1 MTAAAWET
9 ATSAR
14 NPISAATPT
23 ASTAAGPHA
32 VTSINTGATG
42 GCTLSSCSFDGVSN
56 PNVYYDADGNMLCVT
71 TRNQCDGTA
80 ARSYSYTSFNMA
92 ESVTT
97 GANTTTLGYTPEHAR
112 GSLTT
117 SAATLY
123 YFSNPAAGVANELIA
138 GVTPTWRT
146 YLTTEGRIVAEF
158 FNTGGAMT
166 QYYFTADHLT
176 STTALTD
183 ASGAGKEY
191 DSYDAWG
198 KRRNANG
205 NDLGGCLSTRPSSVT
220 LRGYTGQEEMD
231 SYCLVNLNA
240 RLYDPALGRLT
251 SADPTIPDALNG
263 QAFNRY
269 SYVLNNPPAFTDPSG
284 YVSVYGE
291 RVHII
296 CVDGCSLNSNDT
308 SESMVDYGTGL
319 LNSGLYSFSETDH
332 STDGTST
339 TECCYYEYIAPFTN
353 GTNGAGSGWFYTG
366 LGGSSAPLGANESN
380 GGNFAGWAR
389 NLRNFITSPGG
400 YALTGQ
406 LQYWG
411 NALKYAAGG
420 TQLIGSGVMVGGALT
435 GQIEVIPVG
444 AMGVAFGDALD
455 IGADALL
462 GSASFMES
470 VQQGNSSPIL
480 DFAINGYIDS
490 SEPTVGDFY
499 QPPGGGK

>member
-1 MTAAAWET
+1 
-9 ATSAR
+9 
-14 NPISAATPT
+14 
-23 ASTAAGPHA
+23 
-32 VTSINTGATG
+32 
-42 GCTLSSCSFDGVSN
+42 
-56 PNVYYDADGNMLCVT
+56 MLCVT

-123 YFSNPAAGVANELIA
+123 DFSNPAAGVANELIA

-158 FNTGGAMT
+158 FSTGGTMT
-166 QYYFTADHLT
+166 QYYFTGDHLT

-269 SYVLNNPPAFTDPSG
+269 SYVTNNPLSLSDPSG
-284 YVSVYGE
+284 FTPVFGDT
-291 RVHII
+291 VHII
-296 CVDGCSLNSNDT
+296 CVNSCGANDEDP
-308 SESMVDYGTGL
+308 SESMVDSNYYGAAGSQSLAGIFGGLSGGAATGDGSDFAGMQFAEADTGYATDAAPIAVNETVVVTADRLQL
-319 LNSGLYSFSETDH
+319 LAQYENANPP
-332 STDGTST
+332 GTNST
-339 TECCYYEYIAPFTN
+339 TVDLRFRDVI
-353 GTNGAGSGWFYTG
+353 
-366 LGGSSAPLGANESN
+366 LGGVDTKHMHGFIVVTNNLTGEKWISQGGPNGPCNCSDPLGSIQSWTERYGPGMSGYGDEANQP
-380 GGNFAGWAR
+380 
-389 NLRNFITSPGG
+389 LD
-400 YALTGQ
+400 
-406 LQYWG
+406 
-411 NALKYAAGG
+411 
-420 TQLIGSGVMVGGALT
+420 GSFT
-435 GQIEVIPVG
+435 T
-444 AMGVAFGDALD
+444 
-455 IGADALL
+455 
-462 GSASFMES
+462 
-470 VQQGNSSPIL
+470 
-480 DFAINGYIDS
+480 
-490 SEPTVGDFY
+490 SEPTSDIVGQITTYSAQFNQQQMPY
-499 QPPGGGK
+499 EAWGPNSNTYAGEAWQNLTGSVPQAPQGSGAWGWPGYTGW